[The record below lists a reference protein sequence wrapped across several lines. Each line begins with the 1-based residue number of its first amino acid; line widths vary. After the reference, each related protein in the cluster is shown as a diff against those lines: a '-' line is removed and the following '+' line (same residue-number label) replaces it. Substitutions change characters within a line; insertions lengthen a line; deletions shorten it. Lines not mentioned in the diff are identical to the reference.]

1 MHKGIT
7 GYIFVRDCFPSCLM
21 QLDLYSTGMVQNLIG
36 KDERT
41 FNGLYDQYAGAL
53 YGIICREVSDRPM
66 AGKLLQQTFV
76 LSWQQLGAYDRDQ
89 DHILIWLIRQCQTV
103 MQQYTGVPVDLS
115 ATTAVAQSS

>member
-1 MHKGIT
+1 
-7 GYIFVRDCFPSCLM
+7 M
-21 QLDLYSTGMVQNLIG
+21 QLDLYSTPMVQNLIG

-53 YGIICREVSDRPM
+53 YGIICREVSDKSM

-76 LSWQQLGAYDRDQ
+76 LSWQQLGAYNRDQ
-89 DHILIWLIRQCQTV
+89 GHIFIWLIRQCQTV
-103 MQQYTGVPVDLS
+103 IQEYTGFPVDLS